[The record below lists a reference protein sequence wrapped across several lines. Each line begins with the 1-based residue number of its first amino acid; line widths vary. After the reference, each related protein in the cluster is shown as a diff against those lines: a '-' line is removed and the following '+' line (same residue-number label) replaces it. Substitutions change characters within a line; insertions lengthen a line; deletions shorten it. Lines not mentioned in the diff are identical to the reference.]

1 MSVHTLTALSVFS
14 FTSGIAIGYRFPYGS
29 EVALIFLCIATAQFI
44 FFFIARRRR
53 VEARI
58 ILPTLLISIFIFS
71 GIIRA
76 QLAHDIVP
84 LVCEQPCTISGE
96 VIKEPEERDTYQRA
110 IVSVG
115 EGYANV
121 ELYVPLYPKLLVG
134 STVQATGIIKEPDP
148 IFPHEDKRG
157 FDYLSY
163 LHGKGVGSQMMFP
176 DVTLLDDANA
186 NFFSSI
192 KKMKSAMTERIN
204 HHISYPSST
213 LANGILFGSH
223 DMPKNV
229 EASFRTAGISHIVVL
244 SGFNIAIIISF
255 TLILLSWFPLAL
267 RIALSFVSVG
277 IFIVM
282 VGGEASIIRASI
294 MAAIALLAT
303 LVGREYVAKQAL
315 LISLFVIILY
325 DPHALLYDV
334 SLHLSFIA
342 TAGIVY
348 GTPIIS
354 SFLQK
359 LSFQKMLE
367 DVIATTVAAYIATL
381 PYVLYTFGSMSV
393 YSLFANIIIVPLV
406 PIAMGMSFLVTL
418 VSYTSDSVARFIG
431 GVTSMLLDGIIS
443 VSQAISNLPLS
454 SLSLNF
460 SFGGM
465 VLAYVFI
472 VTSCAYVSGKVRVT
486 PLSETGVT
494 HDETIYRY

>member
-1 MSVHTLTALSVFS
+1 MSVHSLTALSVFS
-14 FTSGIAIGYRFPYGS
+14 FASGIAIGYLFPYGS
-29 EVALIFLCIATAQFI
+29 EVALIFLCIAIIQFI
-44 FFFIARRRR
+44 FFFIAWRKRFKAR
-53 VEARI
+53 V
-58 ILPTLLISIFIFS
+58 ILPTLLASIFIFS

-84 LVCEQPCTISGE
+84 LVCKQACTVSGE

-110 IVSVG
+110 IISVG
-115 EGYANV
+115 DGYANV

-134 STVQATGIIKEPDP
+134 SIIQANGVIKEPDP
-148 IFPHEDKRG
+148 IFPHEGKRG

-163 LHGKGVGSQMMFP
+163 LHGKGIGSQMMFP
-176 DVTLLDDANA
+176 EVTVLDFTNA
-186 NFFSSI
+186 GFFSSI

-204 HHISYPSST
+204 RHISYPSST

-255 TLILLSWFPLAL
+255 VLIILSWLPLAF
-267 RIALSFVSVG
+267 RIALSFTSVG
-277 IFIVM
+277 LFVIM

-303 LVGREYVAKQAL
+303 LLGREYIAKQAL
-315 LISLFVIILY
+315 LVSLFVIVLY
-325 DPHALLYDV
+325 DPHSLLYDV

-342 TAGIVY
+342 TSGIVY

-354 SFLQK
+354 SFLEK
-359 LSFQKMLE
+359 LSFPKMLE
-367 DVIATTVAAYIATL
+367 DVIATTVAAYVATL
-381 PYVLYTFGSMSV
+381 PYALYTFGSMSM
-393 YSLFANIIIVPLV
+393 YALFANIAVVPLV
-406 PIAMGMSFLVTL
+406 PIAMALSFLVTI
-418 VSYTSDSVARFIG
+418 VSYISDSAALFFG
-431 GVTSMLLDGIIS
+431 GMTSVLLDGIIS
-443 VSQAISNLPLS
+443 VSQAISSLPLS
-454 SLSLNF
+454 SLSLHF

-472 VTSCAYVSGKVRVT
+472 VTSCAYASRRVRVT
-486 PLSETGVT
+486 PLSEDGVT
-494 HDETIYRY
+494 RDDTIYRY